1 MNDKEFL
8 EITSSIE
15 KKLGDQSAI
24 IADDLGKAIT
34 GFETMKKELK
44 DRDAKIKELTQD
56 KEKLVSAN
64 SNLLRQIPVT
74 SDDGDS
80 EPDDSYKTP
89 SYDNFDF
96 KDCFDE
102 KGNFKK

>member
-56 KEKLVSAN
+56 KEISQNTLKNLEVGKIPEDDN
-64 SNLLRQIPVT
+64 SNSQ
-74 SDDGDS
+74 SDN
-80 EPDDSYKTP
+80 E
-89 SYDNFDF
+89 
-96 KDCFDE
+96 E
-102 KGNFKK
+102 

>member
-74 SDDGDS
+74 SDDGESD
-80 EPDDSYKTP
+80 PDDSDKTP
-89 SYDNFDF
+89 SYDNYEC
-96 KDCFDE
+96 KECLDE
-102 KGNFKK
+102 KGNVKK

>member
-74 SDDGDS
+74 TDDGDS
-80 EPDDSYKTP
+80 EPDDSDKTP
-89 SYDNFDF
+89 SYDTFDF

>member
-44 DRDAKIKELTQD
+44 DRDAKINT
-56 KEKLVSAN
+56 
-64 SNLLRQIPVT
+64 
-74 SDDGDS
+74 G
-80 EPDDSYKTP
+80 Y
-89 SYDNFDF
+89 Y
-96 KDCFDE
+96 
-102 KGNFKK
+102 